1 MDISSRLD
9 TGTEFIQGLLTDIQR
24 GEIKIPK
31 FQRKFVWSDAQAVE
45 LIDSI
50 AHNYPIGSVL
60 LWKTGTKLEAERNIG
75 DFKLPDTAELTPT
88 NYVLDGQ
95 QRLTVIYSCLGA
107 PATESGFT
115 AGYDLVTERFL
126 ELPETHQVHIFPL
139 RLLYV
144 TSSLLD
150 FRTALKSHPR
160 GEELQKRLDL
170 LIQIF
175 TNYKVPV
182 VTLKDL
188 TVEEVCPIF
197 ERINSSGTRLSTYD
211 LMVAA
216 TWSTT
221 FDLNDESDKISEALT
236 PKGFG
241 DIDGNT
247 VIKCLS
253 AVHRNSINKED
264 VLGLRNLSPS
274 EIDTLV
280 GNTREALLKVVDL
293 LTTEFGIYSW
303 DFLPYEALV
312 VILTKIYHDR
322 NALSGSKVKR
332 LKQWFWRSSFN
343 ERYRGASENYIS
355 NDIGIVQQFVLQE
368 GANPAIFGEPP
379 SDVVLRSVEF
389 RSNNSRS
396 RALILALAKQGPRNL
411 TNGAIVD
418 CTEALS
424 SFNKKQFHHIYPKAY
439 LKRVGSEEQQNSLA
453 NICIIA
459 ASENNKISD
468 SDPNNYLPEL
478 SVTLGDVADT
488 VFVSNHMP
496 APSAE
501 NYAKLDY
508 PSFLR
513 ARSVILQQAIALL
526 CNGS

>member
-1 MDISSRLD
+1 MDIASRLD
-9 TGTEFIQGLLTDIQR
+9 TGTQFIQGLLTDIQR

-31 FQRKFVWSDAQAVE
+31 FQRKFVWSEGQALQ

-60 LWKTGTKLEAERNIG
+60 LWKTATKLEAERNIG
-75 DFKLPDTAELTPT
+75 DFKLPDTADLTPT

-107 PATESGFT
+107 PQTETGFK
-115 AGYDLVTERFL
+115 AGYNLLEQRFVEL
-126 ELPETHQVHIFPL
+126 EESYHIHIFPL

-150 FRTALKSHPR
+150 FRTALKSHPQ
-160 GEELQKRLDL
+160 GEDLQKRLDL
-170 LIQIF
+170 LIQVF
-175 TNYKVPV
+175 MNYKVPV

-216 TWSTT
+216 TWSAT
-221 FDLNDESDKISEALT
+221 FDLNDEAEQISEALT

-253 AVHRNSINKED
+253 AVHSTSITKD
-264 VLGLRNLSPS
+264 DILGLRHLKPN
-274 EIDTLV
+274 EIDQLV
-280 GNTREALLKVVDL
+280 SNTREALLKVVDL

-312 VILTKIYHDR
+312 VILTNLFYNDR
-322 NALSGSKVKR
+322 VLNGEQIRR
-332 LKQWFWRSSFN
+332 LKQWFWRASFG

-355 NDIGIVQQFVLQE
+355 KDITIVRNYIVSNA
-368 GANPAIFGEPP
+368 GDPKAYGDPP
-379 SDVVLRSVEF
+379 SDAILKSVEF

-396 RALILALAKQGPRNL
+396 RALILALAKGQPRNL
-411 TNGAIVD
+411 TNGALVD

-424 SFNKKQFHHIYPKAY
+424 SFNKKQFHHIYPRAY
-439 LKRVGSEEQQNSLA
+439 LKHIGSGEQHNSLA

-459 ASENNKISD
+459 ASENNKISY
-468 SDPNNYLPEL
+468 SDPNNYLPEVVEELGLDADDVFRSNYLL
-478 SVTLGDVADT
+478 SPNEVDYSKLEYP
-488 VFVSNHMP
+488 VFID
-496 APSAE
+496 
-501 NYAKLDY
+501 K
-508 PSFLR
+508 R
-513 ARSVILQQAIALL
+513 ATILHAVIARL
-526 CNGS
+526 CSG